1 MTKESIIYGS
11 SLIEYE
17 IEYVPRKT
25 LGISVH
31 PDGVVTLKVPL
42 EATPEDIREKVR
54 RRAAWILRQK
64 RYFES
69 FGIPTAERQYISG
82 ESHLYLGRQY
92 MLRVKEGS
100 QNAVRYHSNILEVE
114 CQDKNKAENFSR
126 AELREMRSGLTEY
139 IGNLNKLLFGYY
151 KNDKRIQLKTPSFLN
166 FGF

>member
-1 MTKESIIYGS
+1 MNRDSIQYGTT
-11 SLIEYE
+11 LIEYE
-17 IEYVPRKT
+17 ITYVPRKT

-31 PDGVVTLKVPL
+31 PDGAVTLKAPL

-69 FGIPTAERQYISG
+69 FGIPTTKRQYLSG

-100 QNAVRYHSNILEVE
+100 QNAVRYQSNILEVE
-114 CQDKNKAENFSR
+114 CQDKNEAEKCLSFGIWNEHKSNFPNTLS
-126 AELREMRSGLTEY
+126 LSLTS
-139 IGNLNKLLFGYY
+139 LLF
-151 KNDKRIQLKTPSFLN
+151 TE
-166 FGF
+166 